1 MVLKNRFIIKH
12 IKEIVSDR
20 KCRGVI
26 MKLLTEERRKEKKM
40 IKKIKKGEYYK
51 VKEYLSLLKKK
62 GGEVSYINKFISAL
76 IKQKEYSGENWN
88 DCWLKVATVLFHIDY
103 EKFYKQIDAL
113 LSRELYSVRHF
124 LRSSWKEI
132 AVNPMFSGKYLPKL
146 EATSFR
152 DGEVIQ
158 FMKQYKDY
166 ICCEDVFKKLITWIE
181 NHEGCYMYEFTDYY
195 FGQEAHH
202 EKMDIGRAL
211 VVLKKEKVVDNQ
223 TFETAIYETGSA
235 KTILSYLKMSPKA
248 VINWLEA
255 EDRLCE
261 LKDVDSLLKFLELY
275 EKSNRYRIGN
285 IILKYGTVSQT
296 FDFVLNYPDVLILEE
311 VAKKIKQFGEL
322 DDLILFL
329 KVTKPDFEGRKELEE
344 HVFEKSNVEQLLK
357 YLTGRHV
364 LNRACGEDCLLERKS
379 QNEIVEYFGDY
390 HDLVK
395 QEQKFLEYLTTI
407 HDRNTLQDAFWFLK
421 NESDSKKVL
430 SYLEAFLR
438 VRNIEGVLTI
448 LGERKGE
455 KTVGEYLLKQGCLDL
470 EEVKELLLITS
481 NQEHQSLLESA
492 KEEYQGPVKN
502 LAEKVDQMAL
512 AGECVIE
519 DDLMSPEEQL
529 WLVNLSLT
537 RENVLPSAVRN
548 TEEVKENLELY
559 LELLKKCDERKYMYY
574 RDAFSGNL
582 AFEVADHTYQYY
594 LENQRKP
601 KKYS

>member
-12 IKEIVSDR
+12 IKELVSDR

-202 EKMDIGRAL
+202 EKWI
-211 VVLKKEKVVDNQ
+211 
-223 TFETAIYETGSA
+223 
-235 KTILSYLKMSPKA
+235 
-248 VINWLEA
+248 
-255 EDRLCE
+255 
-261 LKDVDSLLKFLELY
+261 
-275 EKSNRYRIGN
+275 
-285 IILKYGTVSQT
+285 
-296 FDFVLNYPDVLILEE
+296 
-311 VAKKIKQFGEL
+311 
-322 DDLILFL
+322 
-329 KVTKPDFEGRKELEE
+329 
-344 HVFEKSNVEQLLK
+344 
-357 YLTGRHV
+357 
-364 LNRACGEDCLLERKS
+364 
-379 QNEIVEYFGDY
+379 
-390 HDLVK
+390 
-395 QEQKFLEYLTTI
+395 
-407 HDRNTLQDAFWFLK
+407 
-421 NESDSKKVL
+421 
-430 SYLEAFLR
+430 
-438 VRNIEGVLTI
+438 
-448 LGERKGE
+448 
-455 KTVGEYLLKQGCLDL
+455 
-470 EEVKELLLITS
+470 
-481 NQEHQSLLESA
+481 
-492 KEEYQGPVKN
+492 
-502 LAEKVDQMAL
+502 
-512 AGECVIE
+512 
-519 DDLMSPEEQL
+519 
-529 WLVNLSLT
+529 
-537 RENVLPSAVRN
+537 
-548 TEEVKENLELY
+548 
-559 LELLKKCDERKYMYY
+559 
-574 RDAFSGNL
+574 
-582 AFEVADHTYQYY
+582 
-594 LENQRKP
+594 
-601 KKYS
+601 

>member
-1 MVLKNRFIIKH
+1 
-12 IKEIVSDR
+12 
-20 KCRGVI
+20 
-26 MKLLTEERRKEKKM
+26 MKLFTKERREEKKM
-40 IKKIKKGEYYK
+40 IKEIKKGEYDMFNK
-51 VKEYLSLLKKK
+51 YLSLLKKK
-62 GGEVSYINKFISAL
+62 GGEVSYINKFIYAL
-76 IKQKEYSGENWN
+76 IKLKDCSQVDWN
-88 DCWLKVATVLFHIDY
+88 SCRMEAATVLFHINY
-103 EKFYKQIDAL
+103 EKFYKQIDVL
-113 LSRELYSVRHF
+113 LTMELYSVRYY
-124 LRSSWKEI
+124 LRDSWKEI

-146 EATSFR
+146 EAASFR
-152 DGEVIQ
+152 NGEVVR

-181 NHEGCYMYEFTDYY
+181 KYEGCYMHEFTDCHCDLVTN
-195 FGQEAHH
+195 E
-202 EKMDIGRAL
+202 EVMDVGDAL
-211 VVLKKEKVVDNQ
+211 AVLKKEKVVDNQ

-235 KTILSYLKMSPKA
+235 KTILSYLKMSPKE

-275 EKSNRYRIGN
+275 EKSDRYRIGN
-285 IILKYGTVSQT
+285 IILKDGTVSQT
-296 FDFVLNYPDVLILEE
+296 LDFVLNYPDVLILEE
-311 VAKKIKQFGEL
+311 VAKKIKQFGDL

-357 YLTGRHV
+357 YLTCRHV

-407 HDRNTLQDAFWFLK
+407 HDRNTLQDAFCFLK
-421 NESDSKKVL
+421 NESDSKKVR

-492 KEEYQGPVKN
+492 KEEYQEPVEN

-512 AGECVIE
+512 AGEYVTE
-519 DDLMSPEEQL
+519 DDLMSPEGQL

-548 TEEVKENLELY
+548 IEEVKENLELY
-559 LELLKKCDERKYMYY
+559 LELLKNCDERKYMYY
-574 RDAFSGNL
+574 QDAFSGNL

-601 KKYS
+601 KKYSERKQKRKKF